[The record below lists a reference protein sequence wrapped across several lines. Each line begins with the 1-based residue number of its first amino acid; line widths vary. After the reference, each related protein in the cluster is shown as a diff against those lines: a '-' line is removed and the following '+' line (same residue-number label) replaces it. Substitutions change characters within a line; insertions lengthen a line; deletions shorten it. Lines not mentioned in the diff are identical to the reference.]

1 MSTTHVYPDSASVS
15 KVTLDDGNSFTFKPL
30 KYENIQGYAPI
41 IVIHENS
48 GKSYESYGY
57 IEIAGH
63 TFVSKWVDRHFSYDD
78 TYISS
83 REFTVD
89 ID

>member
-1 MSTTHVYPDSASVS
+1 MQSIHVDPDSAMAA
-15 KVTLDDGNSFTFKPL
+15 KITLDDGNSFTFKPL

-41 IVIHENS
+41 IIKHENS
-48 GKSYESYGY
+48 GQTYESYGCTTVL
-57 IEIAGH
+57 GH
-63 TFVSKWVDRHFSYDD
+63 TFVSKWKERHFSYDD